1 MAGRV
6 PSVSELI
13 AFGFLHL
20 SATAYRART
29 RSTAL
34 LSSTVKD
41 HRFYQP
47 VDSRAAPAMDKDNR
61 DDFTFAKLSDLKMP
75 VTFRMYATRSIL
87 ASRAHWTY
95 PPDPSLRERANH
107 THLPR
112 FWKSPSCAFTACSSL
127 REHTPSRSPTGSL
140 NDLSEGTSRTST

>member
-34 LSSTVKD
+34 LSCTVKD
-41 HRFYQP
+41 RRFYQP
-47 VDSRAAPAMDKDNR
+47 VDSCAAPAMDKDNR

-75 VTFRMYATRSIL
+75 VTFRMYATFPILWPL
-87 ASRAHWTY
+87 ASRAHWLY
-95 PPDPSLRERANH
+95 QSDHNLKGHASH
-107 THLPR
+107 TLSP
-112 FWKSPSCAFTACSSL
+112 KS
-127 REHTPSRSPTGSL
+127 
-140 NDLSEGTSRTST
+140 